1 MGFADTGE
9 EVGLPKQ
16 HNEPPGI
23 FRRSLNTSCLNCR
36 KRKVKC
42 DASEGRGCSSCERY
56 AVECRPHPTQN
67 QQRRSRKRQ
76 VYEAKRSHI
85 NEAGHKNN
93 QPPTTSQDAISG
105 PFAHFRTE
113 NLSKF
118 FETGVLS
125 SRWEG
130 FEENGTVRNVYIGTD
145 ISNLY
150 HLVRDYEPPDNNY
163 ISYPFPAIRDELP
176 WKPHPELSG
185 HHYLSSEALN
195 DLSSL
200 PIPSVRDALID
211 TYFNDIHPGC
221 PIIDEADFRR
231 RNADPENPPAVT
243 VATSRGSIT
252 AVLFRRAKTLF
263 ELKHEND
270 RVDLIQAAILL
281 SSHVENSDNVASN
294 AYSWIGDAVRTAF
307 GMSLHRRASLRYVP
321 SQRKGYHRKYKKIW
335 WMLLHS
341 EVLLALE
348 HGRPCMIRPEDFDIG
363 PLEDDDFS
371 NMDDSQDQLVNRD
384 FCCLLSE
391 TSIAALEVVHAR
403 APRAQNTELGVTK
416 IEQSLASIALKIPLC
431 HDFWSCQLRITYSL
445 VALSFHRT
453 SQQLHAFKLC
463 SEEAS
468 NILTTFEAMV
478 MQDTIRQCHQSSTA
492 ALMGAAI
499 QFSRE
504 VRAGIGEGSIMKSIS
519 AHGQLKR
526 LLAPA
531 KKLFPYF
538 TQGETICRLCEN
550 LLIHAEAIIKDF
562 QLQHLAHS
570 TLHIP
575 EEPNLNWVDIM
586 TNYCMPDIDIGLETC
601 GWSND
606 GP

>member
-1 MGFADTGE
+1 MTTSRF
-9 EVGLPKQ
+9 
-16 HNEPPGI
+16 
-23 FRRSLNTSCLNCR
+23 FYLNTNSPPL
-36 KRKVKC
+36 
-42 DASEGRGCSSCERY
+42 
-56 AVECRPHPTQN
+56 RPHPAQN

-76 VYEAKRSHI
+76 VYGAKRSHA
-85 NEAGHKNN
+85 NEADHKNN
-93 QPPTTSQDAISG
+93 QPATTSQDSNSG
-105 PFAHFRTE
+105 LFSHFRAG

-118 FETGVLS
+118 FETGVLT

-130 FEENGTVRNVYIGTD
+130 FEKSGTVRNVYIGTD

-150 HLVRDYEPPDNNY
+150 HLVRDYESPDNNY

-200 PIPSVRDALID
+200 PAPSVRDALID
-211 TYFNDIHPGC
+211 TYFSDIHPGC

-231 RNADPENPPAVT
+231 QYADPENPPPLLVFQAVLLAAARICDHPQ

-252 AVLFRRAKTLF
+252 AVLFRKARTLF

-294 AYSWIGDAVRTAF
+294 AYNWTGDAVRTAF

-321 SQRKGYHRKYKKIW
+321 SQRKGYHRKYKKVW

-348 HGRPCMIRPEDFDIG
+348 HGRPCMIRQEDFDVG
-363 PLEDDDFS
+363 PLEDEDFS
-371 NMDDSQDQLVNRD
+371 NMDDSRDKLVNRD

-391 TSIAALEVVHAR
+391 ISIAALEVVHAR
-403 APRAQNTELGVTK
+403 APRAQNTELNATK
-416 IEQSLASIALKIPLC
+416 IEKSLAAIALKMPLC
-431 HDFWSCQLRITYSL
+431 HDFWSSQLRLTYSL

-468 NILTTFEAMV
+468 SILTTFEAMA
-478 MQDTIRQCHQSSTA
+478 MQDTIRQCHQGSTT

-504 VRAGIGEGSIMKSIS
+504 IKMGIGEGSIMKSIS

-531 KKLFPYF
+531 KKLVPYF
-538 TQGETICRLCEN
+538 TQGEAVYRLCKN
-550 LLIHAEAIIKDF
+550 LLNHGEAIIKDF
-562 QLQHLAHS
+562 QSQHMAYS
-570 TLHIP
+570 TFNIP
-575 EEPNLNWVDIM
+575 EEPNLDWFDIM
-586 TNYCMPDIDIGLETC
+586 TNYCMPDIDIGLGTSD
-601 GWSND
+601 WSNE
-606 GP
+606 GPRNRRMP